1 MSPSQVKTIR
11 LVIVIAGIVAVVV
24 GVAILVWPEA
34 TLALVAWLF
43 GVYFIVSGIARV
55 VKAVMTRDVAGSY
68 RAFLAIFGLLLIVGG
83 AFVLANPM
91 FGVTVVATIIGFTW
105 ILEGIGVLVDLPR
118 GTGTWITVLFGLV
131 SIAAGAVVL
140 FAPVAATVFWL
151 QVTAVLLIVAGVMQ
165 VLQGAFLAR
174 STPRD

>member
-1 MSPSQVKTIR
+1 VSYFFTANAQTMSPSQVKTIR

-105 ILEGIGVLVDLPR
+105 ILEGPGSPFYSGWSVSRLVLSCCSPLSR
-118 GTGTWITVLFGLV
+118 RRCSGCKSRLFCSL
-131 SIAAGAVVL
+131 SPA
-140 FAPVAATVFWL
+140 
-151 QVTAVLLIVAGVMQ
+151 
-165 VLQGAFLAR
+165 
-174 STPRD
+174 